1 MKNNFNNFI
10 AKKISETNEKVSLGN
25 RTSYGFVSDPTSLL
39 FRLSRYKFVS
49 RMFEGFK
56 DVLEVG
62 AGDGFKSIIVKSK
75 VKNLLL
81 SDIEITNKE
90 DFENNEIKNRF
101 NISYILHNFE
111 KNKLKKFFDGIYML
125 DVFEHIN
132 KKNENI
138 FLKNIIF
145 SLKKNGSLIV
155 GIPSLESQKYASKF
169 SKLGHVNCK
178 TKDQL
183 KKLLKKYFH
192 NVFLFSMNDE
202 VLHTGYGPMSHY
214 LFVLACSKI
223 K

>member
-1 MKNNFNNFI
+1 MNSKINNYI
-10 AKKISETNEKVSLGN
+10 AKKISNANEKVFLGN
-25 RTSYGFVSDPTSLL
+25 RTSHSFILDPSRLL
-39 FRLSRYKFVS
+39 FSLSRYKFVS

-81 SDIEITNKE
+81 TDIENTNLK
-90 DFENNEIKNRF
+90 DFENNKIKSRF
-101 NISYILHNFE
+101 NIDYILHNFE
-111 KNKLKKFFDGIYML
+111 KKKLGKKFDGIYML

-132 KKNENI
+132 NKNEDI
-138 FLKNIIF
+138 FLKNILY
-145 SLKKNGSLIV
+145 SLKKNGSLII

-169 SKLGHVNCK
+169 SKMGHINCK
-178 TKDQL
+178 SKDQL
-183 KKLLKKYFH
+183 KNFLQKYFC

-202 VLHTGYGPMSHY
+202 VLHTGYGAMSHY
-214 LFVLACSKI
+214 LFALACSRI